1 MNDFSMRGSMPGL
14 FILCIMLSGYV
25 SEMFAPGNEPKTKKA
40 WLKSAAVM
48 LMVILMMFPAAVNL
62 FVIAGSSLTGEKSN
76 KDNIGSF
83 GNIREASYAK
93 TIEEQFF
100 APDYRNKFFYQY
112 LAK

>member
-1 MNDFSMRGSMPGL
+1 
-14 FILCIMLSGYV
+14 
-25 SEMFAPGNEPKTKKA
+25 MFAPGNEPKTKKA

-83 GNIREASYAK
+83 GNIREARYAK

-100 APDYRNKFFYQY
+100 APDYRNKFFYKY